1 VNSAL
6 GQNSIVRGLS
16 VPPPVCT
23 MPPKE
28 AKAKVQEE
36 NKKAKVQD
44 ENHKYG
50 EAELRARFLELD
62 IREIHVEEK
71 VNALETMKLLLKAG
85 SLNEQRLHE
94 TIQSMLEQNETEL
107 MIVKEEAI
115 ARESHIS
122 DKLIQAEIEIQ
133 RLRSEVRIFKAGVER
148 QERVEQST
156 INLLDRVSMREDT
169 IRLENDRIHE
179 EKQRAMKHMTLEYTK
194 QLQELKKEKQL
205 YESLSAGQPQQPRRT
220 GAGVTT
226 GHGSP
231 GNGSRGT
238 DGGADA
244 EDIMDRLLKT
254 KSQLEAALLRAK
266 VAEDTVLEQAKLTRK
281 MRLDMTQQVPPA
293 ASEAGREQYLTYY

>member
-1 VNSAL
+1 
-6 GQNSIVRGLS
+6 
-16 VPPPVCT
+16 

-36 NKKAKVQD
+36 NKKAKVQE

-169 IRLENDRIHE
+169 MRLEHDRIHE
-179 EKQRAMKHMTLEYTK
+179 DKQRAMKHMTLEYTK
-194 QLQELKKEKQL
+194 QLQELKKEKEL
-205 YESLSAGQPQQPRRT
+205 YESLSAGLPHQPRRT
-220 GAGVTT
+220 GAGVTK
-226 GHGSP
+226 
-231 GNGSRGT
+231 GNGSPSKRGRGT

-254 KSQLEAALLRAK
+254 KSQLDAALLRAK

-293 ASEAGREQYLTYY
+293 ASDAGRAVPNLLLIQYLIYY

>member
-1 VNSAL
+1 
-6 GQNSIVRGLS
+6 
-16 VPPPVCT
+16 

-36 NKKAKVQD
+36 NKKAKVQE

-94 TIQSMLEQNETEL
+94 TIKSMLDQNETEL

-115 ARESHIS
+115 ARESYIS

-133 RLRSEVRIFKAGVER
+133 RLRSEVRIFKAGAER

-179 EKQRAMKHMTLEYTK
+179 EKQRAMKHMTLEYTQ
-194 QLQELKKEKQL
+194 QLQELKKEKEL
-205 YESLSAGQPQQPRRT
+205 YESLSAGLPHQPRRT
-220 GAGVTT
+220 GAGVTK
-226 GHGSP
+226 
-231 GNGSRGT
+231 GNGSPSKRGRGT

-293 ASEAGREQYLTYY
+293 ASEAGRPILLLIQYLIYY

>member
-1 VNSAL
+1 
-6 GQNSIVRGLS
+6 
-16 VPPPVCT
+16 

-44 ENHKYG
+44 ENHTYG

-94 TIQSMLEQNETEL
+94 TIKSLLEQNETEL

-194 QLQELKKEKQL
+194 QLQELKKEKEL
-205 YESLSAGQPQQPRRT
+205 YESLSAGLQQQPRRT
-220 GAGVTT
+220 GAGVTK

-231 GNGSRGT
+231 GKGSRGT
-238 DGGADA
+238 DGDADA

>member
-1 VNSAL
+1 
-6 GQNSIVRGLS
+6 
-16 VPPPVCT
+16 

-94 TIQSMLEQNETEL
+94 TIKSLLEQNETEL

-194 QLQELKKEKQL
+194 QLQELKKEKEL
-205 YESLSAGQPQQPRRT
+205 YESLSAGLPHQPRRT
-220 GAGVTT
+220 GAGVTK
-226 GHGSP
+226 
-231 GNGSRGT
+231 GNGSPSKRGRGT